1 MRLAREEK
9 KGRFIALIVIF
20 VCLFLVFAFRLFNI
34 QVVNGEKYAS
44 TVTAS
49 TSSTLVKATRGQ
61 ILDRNGTV
69 LVGNRQGN
77 DIIFNAATFPS
88 FSNQAQRNEII
99 LNLIKLFEENG
110 AEWIDELPITIGVNG
125 KYEFIEDRDS
135 DIAKLK
141 SRDMLHLNKYATA
154 EDCMA
159 EIVDRYSLHDYSKID
174 RIKIASVCINM
185 KANAFNTANPYV
197 FANDVDDA
205 IVAVIKENN
214 TYYKGVDVQITTYR
228 EYADGSI
235 APHVLGITGVI
246 NAEEY
251 STRKAEGY
259 AMDDILGKSGIE
271 RVYEKNLKGTNGIKT
286 VKTSTDG
293 TQQTSVTGLKN
304 GDNIVLTIDA
314 KMQKIAQD
322 ALERVCNSVGTA
334 NAGGGAVVVMNC
346 KTGEILAIASYPTYN
361 LSTYY
366 EDYNSLARNPNSPLY
381 NRATLSTYAPGST
394 AKVSTAIACLEE
406 GIATESD
413 TKYCAYNYPYKG
425 HTFVCQINHANRTIN
440 VKTAL
445 QDSCNSYFYYYGGE
459 LLGIDKM
466 NMYREM
472 LGLGQ
477 PTGIEIAENTGVLDS
492 PSYRTSINQEWMPG
506 FSLQSA
512 IGQAGNLF
520 TPLQLCNYV
529 ATIANG
535 GTRYEAHLVKSI
547 LSADNS
553 MTIFNKTPKV
563 VCETGFSQKN
573 INLVHQGMRLV
584 VTNGSCLNTFGR
596 LDIAVAC
603 KTGTSQVEKNGK
615 ILTNGF
621 NISFAPY
628 DNPEIAIAVAIE
640 GARAGSSCA
649 PVACDI
655 YNYYFGSDDSADD
668 TQTQPEEN
676 TENEENPENSENAD
690 VSENTGNPEGTEND
704 IQEVPEID
712 TNSGLLY

>member
-9 KGRFIALIVIF
+9 KGRFIALVAIF
-20 VCLFLVFAFRLFNI
+20 VCLFLVFAARLFQI
-34 QVVNGEKYAS
+34 QVINGEKYAS

-49 TSSTLVKATRGQ
+49 TSSVLVKATRGQ
-61 ILDRNGTV
+61 ILDRNGAV

-77 DIIFNAATFPS
+77 DIIFNAAKFPS
-88 FSNQAQRNEII
+88 FKNIEKRNEII
-99 LNLIKLFEENG
+99 LSLINLFEKNG
-110 AEWIDELPITIGVNG
+110 AEWINELPITIDETGSY
-125 KYEFIEDRDS
+125 KFIEDRES

-154 EDCMA
+154 DDCMA
-159 EIVDRYSLHDYSKID
+159 EIVEKYSLEDYSKID
-174 RIKIASVCINM
+174 RIKLASVHINM
-185 KANAFNTANPYV
+185 KSNTFNTANPYV
-197 FANDVDDA
+197 FANDVDNTL
-205 IVAVIKENN
+205 VSVIKENS
-214 TYYKGVDVQITTYR
+214 TFYTGVDVQITTYR
-228 EYADGSI
+228 EYADGTI

-251 STRKAEGY
+251 AKLKDKGY
-259 AMDDILGKSGIE
+259 AMDDTLGKSGIE
-271 RVYEKNLKGTNGIKT
+271 KVFEENLKGTNGIKT

-293 TQQTSVTGLKN
+293 VQQTSIEGLRN

-314 KMQKIAQD
+314 SMQKIAQD
-322 ALERVCNSVGTA
+322 SLARVCDSLSTD

-346 KTGEILAIASYPTYN
+346 KTGEVLAIASYPTYN
-361 LSTYY
+361 LTTYY
-366 EDYNSLARNPNSPLY
+366 DDYNSLAKNANSPLF

-406 GIATESD
+406 GIATASD
-413 TKYCAYNYPYKG
+413 TKYCAYNYPYRG
-425 HTFVCQINHANRTIN
+425 HTFVCQINHQNRTIN
-440 VKTAL
+440 VRTAL
-445 QDSCNSYFYYYGGE
+445 QDSCNSYFYFFGGE
-459 LLGIDKM
+459 KLGIDKM

-477 PTGIEIAENTGVLDS
+477 PTGIEIAENTGILDS
-492 PSYRTSINQEWMPG
+492 PSYRTSINQAWMPG

-535 GTRYEAHLVKSI
+535 GTRYEAHLIKSI

-553 MTIFNKTPKV
+553 MTILNKTPKV
-563 VCETGFSQKN
+563 VCETGFSKEN
-573 INLVHQGMRLV
+573 IKIVHEGMRLV
-584 VTNGSCLNTFGR
+584 VTNGSCLNTFGK

-603 KTGTSQVEKNGK
+603 KTGTSQVEKNDK

-628 DNPEIAIAVAIE
+628 DDPEIAVAVAIE

-649 PVACDI
+649 PVACDV
-655 YNYYFGSDDSADD
+655 YNYYFGTDDPTENVEPKPEEDPENQDNSD
-668 TQTQPEEN
+668 EN
-676 TENEENPENSENAD
+676 TETDTDTETEED
-690 VSENTGNPEGTEND
+690 F
-704 IQEVPEID
+704 EIEPD
-712 TNSGLLY
+712 PNSGLLY

>member
-9 KGRFIALIVIF
+9 KGRFIAIITVF
-20 VCLFLVFAFRLFNI
+20 VCLFLVFCIRLVNI
-34 QVVNGEKYAS
+34 QVVNGEKYAKTS
-44 TVTAS
+44 TAS
-49 TSSTLVKATRGQ
+49 TSSTTVKATRGQ

-77 DIIFNAATFPS
+77 EIIFNASTFPS
-88 FSNQAQRNEII
+88 FSEQDKRNEII
-99 LNLIKLFEENG
+99 LSLVNLFEDNG
-110 AEWIDELPITIGVNG
+110 AAWINELPITLDAGGN
-125 KYEFIEDRDS
+125 YQFIEDRES
-135 DIAKLK
+135 DITKLK

-154 EDCMA
+154 DDCMQ
-159 EIVDRYSLHDYSKID
+159 EIIERYSLESYSKAD
-174 RIKIASVCINM
+174 TLKIASVVCNM
-185 KANAFNTANPYV
+185 KMNTFNTANPYT
-197 FANDVDDA
+197 FAQDVDDE
-205 IVAVIKENN
+205 IVSVIKENSRF
-214 TYYKGVDVQITTYR
+214 YKGVDVQIVTYR
-228 EYADGSI
+228 EYTDGSI
-235 APHVLGITGVI
+235 APHILGVTGVI

-251 STRKAEGY
+251 ATLKAKGY

-271 RVYEKNLKGTNGIKT
+271 KVFEENLKGTNGVKT
-286 VKTSTDG
+286 VTTSTDG
-293 TQQTSVTGLKN
+293 TQETKITGLKN

-314 KMQKIAQD
+314 RLQKIAQD
-322 ALERVCNSVGTA
+322 ALKEKCDSVGTA
-334 NAGGGAVVVMNC
+334 NSGGGAVVVMNC
-346 KTGEILAIASYPTYN
+346 KTGEILAMASYPTYD

-366 EDYNSLARNPNSPLY
+366 EDYNSLAKNTNSPLY

-406 GIATESD
+406 GLVDASTS
-413 TKYCAYNYPYKG
+413 KYCAYNYFYRG

-440 VKTAL
+440 VRTAL
-445 QDSCNSYFYYYGGE
+445 QDSCNTFFYYYGGE
-459 LLGIDKM
+459 ELGIDKM

-492 PSYRTSINQEWMPG
+492 PSYRTSIGQTWMPG

-547 LSADNS
+547 LSADNTT
-553 MTIFNKTPKV
+553 TILEKEPKV
-563 VCETGFSQKN
+563 VVETGFSEEN
-573 INLVHQGMRLV
+573 IQTVHQGMRLV
-584 VTNGSCLNTFGR
+584 VTNGSCRYNFGL

-603 KTGTSQVEKNGK
+603 KTGTSQVDKTINGVK
-615 ILTNGF
+615 KTYTNGF

-628 DNPEIAIAVAIE
+628 DDPELAVAVAVE
-640 GARAGSSCA
+640 GATSGGGCA

-655 YNYYFGSDDSADD
+655 YNYYFEDKVDSEAE
-668 TQTQPEEN
+668 TETEEN
-676 TENEENPENSENAD
+676 NEN
-690 VSENTGNPEGTEND
+690 
-704 IQEVPEID
+704 ID
-712 TNSGLLY
+712 SSLLY